1 VTRLEERI
9 RTGLQETAER
19 IPDTVPT
26 RAAEQSRSTRPSG
39 VWVAIAAVVG
49 VLVLFT
55 PILLLRGS
63 DPDTTPADDLSPFL
77 GTWEDGWTQ
86 ALTIENLGGGDV
98 DIVVLNDHASV
109 CSGTPSTMIGIGHLQ
124 DDTELVIAEPVLTCD
139 DGTEPQAVSGPP
151 LEEQLRNLTFTYHP
165 ESDTL
170 IDNFGSEWLRPG
182 AEVVAHPLIRWP
194 QSSLEEV
201 EEAQELADAGD
212 PNYTWQL
219 EPDMESMDPGQ
230 VPELLARVVRKGFG
244 WEEFAQVG
252 ISGEAESEG
261 IRAIGFQVIR
271 CEPGK
276 SNPLWPN
283 DPVFG
288 DCAPTIDDSQYESVE
303 IFVAQ
308 PGKQGPEGIWVA
320 SAWSETDPL
329 TQITPITDDEI
340 AAIVEAFL
348 QARIDGEGAEQYLG
362 SPDELQH
369 FEIPFLY
376 ATSTGAPYE
385 RAEFEIED
393 GEIGDQGPQAGGI
406 GLKVRLFAEEGQT
419 VVEQTF
425 ELEERMGDWVIY
437 QHEGDETT
445 ENGVPLPRP

>member
-1 VTRLEERI
+1 VNRLEERI
-9 RTGLQETAER
+9 RSGLQETAER

-26 RAAEQSRSTRPSG
+26 RAADRVISRRPPG
-39 VWVAIAAVVG
+39 VWVAIAAVAA

-55 PILLLRGS
+55 PILFLRGS
-63 DPDTTPADDLSPFL
+63 DPADDPSPFL
-77 GTWEDGWTQ
+77 GTWEDGWTR
-86 ALTIENLGGGDV
+86 ALTVEDLGDGDV
-98 DIVVLNDHASV
+98 DIIVLDDHASV
-109 CSGTPSTMIGIGHLQ
+109 CSGTPSTMTGIGRLQ
-124 DDTELVIAEPVLTCD
+124 GDSELVIPEPVLTCD

-151 LEEQLRNLTFTYHP
+151 LEEQLRDLTFVHRP

-170 IDNFGSEWLRPG
+170 IDNFGSGWTREG

-194 QSSLEEV
+194 QTSLEEV

-212 PNYTWQL
+212 PDYTWQL
-219 EPDMESMDPGQ
+219 EPNMESMEPGQ

-244 WEEFAQVG
+244 WEEFALVG
-252 ISGEAESEG
+252 SSGTAESEG
-261 IRAIGFQVIR
+261 VQAVGFQLIR
-271 CEPGK
+271 CEPGM

-288 DCAPTIDDSQYESVE
+288 ECAPTIDDFHYESVE

-308 PGKQGPEGIWVA
+308 PRKQGPEGIWVA
-320 SAWSETDPL
+320 SAWSELDPFEHL
-329 TQITPITDDEI
+329 APITDVEI
-340 AAIVEAFL
+340 TAIVEAFL
-348 QARIDGEGAEQYLG
+348 QARIAGEGAEQYLG
-362 SPDELQH
+362 SPDDLQH
-369 FEIPFLY
+369 FETPLLY

-393 GEIGDQGPQAGGI
+393 GEIEDQGPVGGAI
-406 GLKVRLFAEEGQT
+406 GLKVRLFTEGGQT

-425 ELEERMGDWVIY
+425 ELEAQNGRWVIY
-437 QHEGDETT
+437 QHEGDQTT